1 MPKLGV
7 SEKSLNELFERPD
20 RNETGVPLVV
30 TYHSRFHKP
39 RVIVR
44 KYFAFLYAKE
54 KVKRVFTPTLFD
66 HFVLVTV

>member
-30 TYHSRFHKP
+30 TYHPRFHKP

-54 KVKRVFTPTLFD
+54 KVK
-66 HFVLVTV
+66 